1 MHFNYLDNDYLVIIE
16 KKNNKNLY
24 IRVTD
29 NLEIKVTCNY
39 LFTKLSVKKV
49 LEENRRS
56 IEKMIDKQ
64 ILKNKMQKKEAKNL
78 LGEKLNVI
86 YKDVKRPIYDS
97 GVITVKD
104 DTMLNNWYKKYAKD
118 VFKKYLDEAYY
129 VFDEKIPYPIIK
141 VRSMKTRWGV
151 CNRRDNSVT
160 LNLELIKKDPMY
172 LNYVIVHELSH
183 FVHFDHSKD
192 NKKIKYL
199 NKLRT
204 NKFMNEEKKFVV
216 EGMHLVNEAKKSG
229 LLLETYSTSSC
240 DFGVVNNVVSKS
252 VMDYISTLPSKTDVI
267 GIVKFIKE
275 DLTLGDKIIILD
287 DVQDPG
293 NLGTILR
300 TLDSANLSQVVVSKD
315 TVDAYNPKVVRSTM
329 GAIFRVNIVETENL
343 KETLKEMKRHKYK
356 VMCTDLTASKN
367 IYEVDY
373 TKKILVIGNESNGIS
388 KELLDMADEK
398 IIIPMLGKTES
409 LNASV
414 ATSIIVYEYVRR
426 KIGIRIEIWVGIWG
440 RSLNPYL

>member
-1 MHFNYLDNDYLVIIE
+1 MLNRQ
-16 KKNNKNLY
+16 NNKNLY

-183 FVHFDHSKD
+183 FVHFDHSKA
-192 NKKIKYL
+192 
-199 NKLRT
+199 
-204 NKFMNEEKKFVV
+204 FWHVV
-216 EGMHLVNEAKKSG
+216 EKYCPDYKTVRKK
-229 LLLETYSTSSC
+229 
-240 DFGVVNNVVSKS
+240 
-252 VMDYISTLPSKTDVI
+252 
-267 GIVKFIKE
+267 
-275 DLTLGDKIIILD
+275 
-287 DVQDPG
+287 
-293 NLGTILR
+293 
-300 TLDSANLSQVVVSKD
+300 
-315 TVDAYNPKVVRSTM
+315 
-329 GAIFRVNIVETENL
+329 L
-343 KETLKEMKRHKYK
+343 KE
-356 VMCTDLTASKN
+356 
-367 IYEVDY
+367 
-373 TKKILVIGNESNGIS
+373 
-388 KELLDMADEK
+388 
-398 IIIPMLGKTES
+398 
-409 LNASV
+409 
-414 ATSIIVYEYVRR
+414 
-426 KIGIRIEIWVGIWG
+426 
-440 RSLNPYL
+440 

>member
-1 MHFNYLDNDYLVIIE
+1 MWYNIFGGSMHFNYLDKDYLVIIE

-49 LEENRRS
+49 LEDNRRL

-64 ILKNKMQKKEAKNL
+64 IIKNKMHKKESKNL

-104 DTMLNNWYKKYAKD
+104 DAMLNNWYKKYAKD
-118 VFKKYLDEAYY
+118 IFKKYLDEAYY

-183 FVHFDHSKD
+183 FVHFDHSKAFW
-192 NKKIKYL
+192 
-199 NKLRT
+199 R
-204 NKFMNEEKKFVV
+204 VV
-216 EGMHLVNEAKKSG
+216 EKYCPDYKTVRKK
-229 LLLETYSTSSC
+229 
-240 DFGVVNNVVSKS
+240 
-252 VMDYISTLPSKTDVI
+252 
-267 GIVKFIKE
+267 
-275 DLTLGDKIIILD
+275 
-287 DVQDPG
+287 
-293 NLGTILR
+293 
-300 TLDSANLSQVVVSKD
+300 
-315 TVDAYNPKVVRSTM
+315 
-329 GAIFRVNIVETENL
+329 L
-343 KETLKEMKRHKYK
+343 KE
-356 VMCTDLTASKN
+356 
-367 IYEVDY
+367 
-373 TKKILVIGNESNGIS
+373 
-388 KELLDMADEK
+388 
-398 IIIPMLGKTES
+398 
-409 LNASV
+409 
-414 ATSIIVYEYVRR
+414 
-426 KIGIRIEIWVGIWG
+426 
-440 RSLNPYL
+440 

>member
-29 NLEIKVTCNY
+29 NLEIKVTFNY

-49 LEENRRS
+49 LEDNRRS

-104 DTMLNNWYKKYAKD
+104 DAMLNNWYKKYAKD

-129 VFDEKIPYPIIK
+129 VFDEKIPYPIIR

-183 FVHFDHSKD
+183 FVHFDHS
-192 NKKIKYL
+192 
-199 NKLRT
+199 RA
-204 NKFMNEEKKFVV
+204 FWGVV
-216 EGMHLVNEAKKSG
+216 EKYCPDYKTVRKK
-229 LLLETYSTSSC
+229 
-240 DFGVVNNVVSKS
+240 
-252 VMDYISTLPSKTDVI
+252 
-267 GIVKFIKE
+267 
-275 DLTLGDKIIILD
+275 
-287 DVQDPG
+287 
-293 NLGTILR
+293 
-300 TLDSANLSQVVVSKD
+300 
-315 TVDAYNPKVVRSTM
+315 
-329 GAIFRVNIVETENL
+329 L
-343 KETLKEMKRHKYK
+343 KE
-356 VMCTDLTASKN
+356 
-367 IYEVDY
+367 
-373 TKKILVIGNESNGIS
+373 
-388 KELLDMADEK
+388 
-398 IIIPMLGKTES
+398 
-409 LNASV
+409 
-414 ATSIIVYEYVRR
+414 
-426 KIGIRIEIWVGIWG
+426 
-440 RSLNPYL
+440 